1 MRKEQIKEVQKTI
14 AMEWNSMPFNFLK
27 YKSHLY
33 STVKKAGLQLTRMVK
48 VQFSILN
55 EVFYNAKSVHPHG
68 EQNRGNVGFIHKTPC
83 RSNEHGGSP

>member
-1 MRKEQIKEVQKTI
+1 MIKEQIKEVQKTI
-14 AMEWNSMPFNFLK
+14 VLEWNSMPFNFSE

-33 STVKKAGLQLTRMVK
+33 SIVEKAGLQLMHMVK

-55 EVFYNAKSVHPHG
+55 EVFYNAKNVHPHG
-68 EQNRGNVGFIHKTPC
+68 KQNRGNVGFIPKTPC

>member
-27 YKSHLY
+27 YESHLY
-33 STVKKAGLQLTRMVK
+33 SIVKKAGLQLMHMVK

-55 EVFYNAKSVHPHG
+55 EVFYNAKSV
-68 EQNRGNVGFIHKTPC
+68 QRAK
-83 RSNEHGGSP
+83 

>member
-1 MRKEQIKEVQKTI
+1 MRKEQIKEVRKTI

-33 STVKKAGLQLTRMVK
+33 SFVKKAGLQLMHKVK

-55 EVFYNAKSVHPHG
+55 EIFYNAKSVHLHDK
-68 EQNRGNVGFIHKTPC
+68 QNRGNVGFIHKTPC
-83 RSNEHGGSP
+83 RSNKHGGSP